1 MSELETLEKEA
12 VNRDKSEENQW
23 EYDDFELEI
32 RKGDNSNSYVID
44 IDSPAGEV
52 QEEMHWPF
60 DERELEKKLLGLE
73 IAILRSGG
81 TRRGISTPEEQA
93 AQDFGEDLF
102 KALLVGQVRTL
113 YTMSLHRA
121 ERAGKG
127 LRLRLHIQPP
137 DLARLPWEFLY
148 DAVHDEYLCLYPNR
162 PLVRYLDLPDPI
174 EQLQVSPPLRIL
186 GMVASPSGWDTL
198 DVEQERG
205 HVEQALNELQAREL
219 VELTWVEGQSWRD
232 LARYM
237 RRSPWH
243 AFHFVGHGGFDTRVD
258 EGAIVLSGDAGRQYL
273 LRAKLLGRLLL
284 EGHGSLR
291 LVFLNSCEGA
301 RGSERDAFSSTATT
315 LVRKGVPAVLAMHY
329 EITDYAA
336 IEFSR
341 DFYEAVADGMPV
353 DAAVTEVRR
362 AVSFS
367 SNLEWA
373 TPVLYMRSK
382 DGRIFDIK
390 KDHPS
395 EQRTKEYRG
404 NLELYW
410 QDGTLSYAK
419 ARRLANLRQK
429 LKPNLNVAAS
439 IEREVLG
446 DTVEGT
452 LKTQLSHYARV
463 LRVCWRDRDPDARR
477 HLADQMP
484 REVFA
489 TLDRLVTDSTLT
501 PAAAVNTLR
510 SLADELGLGEEQA
523 AEVEREVLG
532 TTVEGMLYDKPGD
545 LPP

>member
-1 MSELETLEKEA
+1 LTRGEKEA
-12 VNRDKSEENQW
+12 VNHDRSVENQW
-23 EYDDFELEI
+23 EYDDFELKI
-32 RKGDNSNSYVID
+32 RKGDGSNTYVID
-44 IDSPAGEV
+44 IDSRAGEI
-52 QEEMHWPF
+52 QEVMHWPF
-60 DERELEKKLLGLE
+60 DELELKNKLLKLEK
-73 IAILRSGG
+73 AILLSGG
-81 TRRGISTPEEQA
+81 TRRGISTQEEQV

-102 KALLVGQVRTL
+102 KALLAGQVRNL
-113 YTMSLHRA
+113 YTRSLDRA
-121 ERAGKG
+121 ERDGKG

-137 DLARLPWEFLY
+137 DLAQLPWEFLY
-148 DAVHDEYLCLYPNR
+148 DAVHDEYFCLYPNR
-162 PLVRYLDLPDPI
+162 PIVRYLDLPDPI

-198 DVEQERG
+198 DVEQEKG
-205 HVEQALNELQAREL
+205 HVEQALKALQGREL

-232 LARYM
+232 LGRYM
-237 RRSPWH
+237 RRGPWH
-243 AFHFVGHGGFDTRVD
+243 AFHFVGHGGFDTRMD
-258 EGAIVLSGDAGRQYL
+258 EGAIVLSDDAGRPYL

-284 EGHGSLR
+284 EGHRSLR

-315 LVRKGVPAVLAMHY
+315 LVRKGVPAVLAMQY
-329 EITDYAA
+329 EITDDAA

-341 DFYEAVADGMPV
+341 DFYEAVAEGMPV
-353 DAAVTEVRR
+353 DAAVTAARR
-362 AVSFS
+362 TVSIS
-367 SNLEWA
+367 SKLEWGS
-373 TPVLYMRSK
+373 PVLYMRSK

-390 KDHPS
+390 EEHPA
-395 EQRTKEYRG
+395 EQRTKEYRS

-419 ARRLANLRQK
+419 VKRLANLRQELK
-429 LKPNLNVAAS
+429 LNLNVAAS

-452 LKTQLSHYARV
+452 LKTQLNHYARV

-477 HLADQMP
+477 HVADQMP
-484 REVFA
+484 REVVA

-501 PAAAVNTLR
+501 PAAAVGTLR
-510 SLADELGLGEEQA
+510 SLADELGLSEKQA

-532 TTVEGMLYDKPGD
+532 RTVEEMLYAKPEE